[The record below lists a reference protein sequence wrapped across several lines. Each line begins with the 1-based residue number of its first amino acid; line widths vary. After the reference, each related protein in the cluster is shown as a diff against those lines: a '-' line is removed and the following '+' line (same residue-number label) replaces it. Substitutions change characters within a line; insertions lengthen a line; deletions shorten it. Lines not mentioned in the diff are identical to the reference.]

1 MGLTMQ
7 AFEGIR
13 VVDFTHVLAGPFCTY
28 QLAVMGADVIK
39 IESPAAQDMMRSEG
53 VSDSLAD
60 EGRGTQYL
68 AQSANKRS
76 LLVDFSTKEGRQII
90 LSLIRSADV
99 LVENFRGGV
108 MAKVGLD
115 YDSVKEINSQLIYCS
130 MTGFGQTGPKAQ
142 HPAYDNVIQA
152 FSGLMA
158 HTGTTET
165 APVRVGPPVL
175 DYGTGAQA
183 AFAVSAALFQR
194 SRTGTGQRIDVAML
208 DAALMLMS
216 TSVVDTQVTGKAPVP
231 PGNSSPSY
239 AAYACFDT
247 PDGQIMIGA
256 FTAKQ
261 QADLWQVL
269 NQPALAE
276 LTVGLGPC
284 ERAERVDQD
293 RALIAELLMAKS
305 AQHWEDVLNDAG
317 VPAARV
323 RQLDEALGHQQV
335 ASRQVMQTADGLGE
349 DFDQLKTPVAAF
361 SFEHDGPDISLHGAR
376 PGQHSVE
383 ILSELGYT
391 QEQISALQEAG
402 AVGQG

>member
-1 MGLTMQ
+1 MQ

-39 IESPAAQDMMRSEG
+39 IESPKSLDMMRSQG
-53 VSDSLAD
+53 VSDSLAN
-60 EGRGTQYL
+60 EQRGTQFL

-76 LLVDFSTKEGRQII
+76 ILVDFHTEEGRCIVR
-90 LSLIRSADV
+90 SLIKSADV

-108 MAKVGLD
+108 MAGAGLD
-115 YDSVKEINSQLIYCS
+115 YDAVKVINPTLIYCS
-130 MTGFGQTGPKAQ
+130 LTGFGQTGPKAQ

-158 HTGTTET
+158 HTGTTTT

-194 SRTGTGQRIDVAML
+194 SKTGTGQYIDVAML

-216 TSVVDTQVTGKAPVP
+216 TSVVDTQVTGAPPVP
-231 PGNSSPSY
+231 PGNSSLTHTG
-239 AAYACFDT
+239 YACFDT

-261 QADLWQVL
+261 QADLWRVL
-269 NQPALAE
+269 KQPALADLVADLDYRE
-276 LTVGLGPC
+276 LV
-284 ERAERVDQD
+284 ERVDQD
-293 RALIAELLMAKS
+293 RVLIAELLMAQP
-305 AQHWEDVLNDAG
+305 AQHWEDVLNEAG

-323 RQLDEALGHQQV
+323 RQLDEALQHAQV
-335 ASRQVMQTADGLGE
+335 ASRRVVQSAAGLSDGPDGL
-349 DFDQLKTPVAAF
+349 QVPVAAF
-361 SFEHDGPDISLHGAR
+361 SYEHDGPAVSRHGAQ
-376 PGQHSVE
+376 PGQNSVE
-383 ILSELGYT
+383 ILLELGYT
-391 QEQISALQEAG
+391 EAQISAFDKAG
-402 AVGQG
+402 AIGLEQE